1 MKAIGRNLIIKK
13 EKQGTSETKGG
24 LLLTE
29 SQREDLR
36 YNEAKVISVGSEVV
50 GVEKNDNIYYDKHA
64 GHGVEINKEV
74 FQVIKLQDVVI
85 VL

>member
-29 SQREDLR
+29 NQREDLR
-36 YNEAKVISVGSEVV
+36 YNKAKVISVGSEVV
-50 GVEKNDNIYYDKHA
+50 GV
-64 GHGVEINKEV
+64 
-74 FQVIKLQDVVI
+74 
-85 VL
+85 

>member
-1 MKAIGRNLIIKK
+1 MRAIGRNLIIKK

-29 SQREDLR
+29 NQREDLR
-36 YNEAKVISVGSEVV
+36 YNKAKVISTGSEVV
-50 GVEKNDNIYYDKHA
+50 GVKENDNIYYDKHA

-74 FQVIKLQDVVI
+74 FQIIKLQDVVI

>member
-29 SQREDLR
+29 NQREDLR
-36 YNEAKVISVGSEVV
+36 YNKAKVISVGSEVV
-50 GVEKNDNIYYDKHA
+50 GVVENDDIYYDKHA

-74 FQVIKLQDVVI
+74 LQVIKLQDVVI

>member
-29 SQREDLR
+29 NQREDLR
-36 YNEAKVISVGSEVV
+36 YNKAKVISVGSEVV
-50 GVEKNDNIYYDKHA
+50 GVKENDNIYYDKHA

-74 FQVIKLQDVVI
+74 LQVIKLQDVVI

>member
-1 MKAIGRNLIIKK
+1 MCNLLPK
-13 EKQGTSETKGG
+13 
-24 LLLTE
+24 TE
-29 SQREDLR
+29 NQREDLR
-36 YNEAKVISVGSEVV
+36 YNKAKVISTGSEVV
-50 GVEKNDNIYYDKHA
+50 GVKENDNIYYDKHA

>member
-1 MKAIGRNLIIKK
+1 MRAIGRNLIIKK

-29 SQREDLR
+29 NQREDLR
-36 YNEAKVISVGSEVV
+36 YNKAKVISVGSEVV
-50 GVEKNDNIYYDKHA
+50 GVKENDNIYYDKHA

>member
-1 MKAIGRNLIIKK
+1 MRAIGRNLIIKK

-29 SQREDLR
+29 NQREDLR
-36 YNEAKVISVGSEVV
+36 YNKAKVISTGSEVI
-50 GVEKNDNIYYDKHA
+50 GVKENDNIYYDKHA

>member
-1 MKAIGRNLIIKK
+1 M
-13 EKQGTSETKGG
+13 
-24 LLLTE
+24 LTE

-64 GHGVEINKEV
+64 GHGVEIDKEV

>member
-1 MKAIGRNLIIKK
+1 MRAIGRNLIIKK

-29 SQREDLR
+29 NQREDLR
-36 YNEAKVISVGSEVV
+36 YNKAKVISTGSEVV
-50 GVEKNDNIYYDKHA
+50 GVKENDNIYYDKHA

>member
-29 SQREDLR
+29 NQREDLR
-36 YNEAKVISVGSEVV
+36 YNKAKVLSVGSEVI
-50 GVEKNDNIYYDKHA
+50 GVKENDNIYYDKHA

-74 FQVIKLQDVVI
+74 LQVIKLQDVVI

>member
-29 SQREDLR
+29 NQREDLR
-36 YNEAKVISVGSEVV
+36 YNKAKVISVGSEVV
-50 GVEKNDNIYYDKHA
+50 GVKKTIIFIMTNMRDMELK
-64 GHGVEINKEV
+64 
-74 FQVIKLQDVVI
+74 
-85 VL
+85 

>member
-1 MKAIGRNLIIKK
+1 MRAIGRNLIIKK

-29 SQREDLR
+29 NQREDLR
-36 YNEAKVISVGSEVV
+36 YNKATVISTGSEVV
-50 GVEKNDNIYYDKHA
+50 GVKEGDNIYYDKHA

>member
-1 MKAIGRNLIIKK
+1 MRAIGRNLIIKK

-29 SQREDLR
+29 NQREDLR
-36 YNEAKVISVGSEVV
+36 YNKAKVIATGSEVV
-50 GVEKNDNIYYDKHA
+50 GVKENDNIYYDKHA

>member
-29 SQREDLR
+29 NTKRR
-36 YNEAKVISVGSEVV
+36 FKI
-50 GVEKNDNIYYDKHA
+50 
-64 GHGVEINKEV
+64 
-74 FQVIKLQDVVI
+74 
-85 VL
+85 

>member
-1 MKAIGRNLIIKK
+1 MRAIGRNLIIKK

-29 SQREDLR
+29 NQREDLR
-36 YNEAKVISVGSEVV
+36 YNKAKVISVGSEVI
-50 GVEKNDNIYYDKHA
+50 GVKENDNIYYDKHA

>member
-29 SQREDLR
+29 NQREDLR
-36 YNEAKVISVGSEVV
+36 YNKAKVISTGSEVV
-50 GVEKNDNIYYDKHA
+50 GVKENDNIYYDKHA